1 MIHSEDSR
9 ILYCS
14 GVKKNYGRGE
24 SRTEALRGV
33 DFSLDHGEMTAV
45 MGPSGCGKSTLLHCL
60 SGMDQI
66 TSGEIWFQGQ
76 ALHNMKEKKKDALR
90 GSAMGFVF
98 QNYNL
103 IPVLTAVE
111 NVELPLLSQ
120 GVSPSVSRKKSLE
133 ALGKV
138 GLYERR
144 FHKPAHLSGGQQQ
157 RVAIA
162 RAMVHNPQVIWADE
176 PTGALDRETTDKVLQ
191 LIQHLNREEGTAFV
205 IVTHDPH
212 IASITSRIVYMDSGK
227 VIHEK
232 RNVGG
237 GI

>member
-1 MIHSEDSR
+1 MNHNDGA
-9 ILYCS
+9 LLQCMN
-14 GVKKNYGRGE
+14 VKKVYGRGE

-33 DFSLDHGEMTAV
+33 DFSLSQGEMTAI
-45 MGPSGCGKSTLLHCL
+45 MGPSGCGKTTLLHCL

-76 ALHNMKEKKKDALR
+76 ELHSMKEKRKDALR

-120 GVSPSVSRKKSLE
+120 GVSPSVSRKKAME

-138 GLYERR
+138 GLHERR
-144 FHKPAHLSGGQQQ
+144 FHKPAHMSGGQQQ
-157 RVAIA
+157 RVALA
-162 RAMVHNPQVIWADE
+162 RAMVHNPQIIWADE
-176 PTGALDRETTDKVLQ
+176 PTGALDRETTDKVMQ
-191 LIQHLNREEGTAFV
+191 LIQHLNREEGTTFV
-205 IVTHDPH
+205 IVTHDPR
-212 IASITSRIVYMDSGK
+212 IASVTSRIVYMDSGK

-232 RNVGG
+232 RNDGG
-237 GI
+237 GM